1 MQKHLHHIVPKHA
14 GGNDDSSN
22 LIELSIEEHANA
34 HRLLYEK
41 YGRWEDFIAWQGLS
55 GSICKEEIIR
65 QVQVEAGKRKIK
77 IHGNPWSGKRN
88 KFNWADNPEFHKH
101 VTVQAQS
108 PESCYKRKQ
117 TFKKIKHAQ
126 GVNNSQF
133 GKMWITDG
141 KNSKTIKKT
150 DSIPEGW
157 KPGRVL

>member
-55 GSICKEEIIR
+55 ASISKEEIIR
-65 QVQVEAGKRKIK
+65 QVQVEAGKRKIE

-101 VTVQAQS
+101 VTAQAQS
-108 PESCYKRKQ
+108 PESCYKRQQ
-117 TFKKIKHAQ
+117 TFKSIKHAQ
-126 GVNNSQF
+126 GVKNSQF
-133 GKMWITDG
+133 GSMWITDG
-141 KNSKTIKKT
+141 KNNKKIKKT

-157 KPGRVL
+157 KTGRVL